1 MQRFV
6 RGISAIIVVVGYYT
20 LSPFVYLFLA
30 LWCTLPTRNPERRTR
45 FLLSFYHHS
54 FRGLHRVTRLIRM
67 QAYVPTPPPA
77 LPSPCVIV
85 ANHPTLM
92 DVTAILATVSN
103 TVTVVKPGV
112 YRRLLLG
119 TTLRHAGFLEGP
131 ERSRAQLS
139 KMMDDAADRLAAGYN
154 VLIFP
159 EGTRSPANEVLPFS
173 RAAFEIAC
181 RAKVPVVP
189 VAIRCAP
196 PWLSKELPIYT
207 IPRDVAH
214 MTLDF
219 LAPLHP
225 ADVEYRSRALREA
238 ARTAIIEQ
246 LEHSLPPTPLEI

>member
-1 MQRFV
+1 M
-6 RGISAIIVVVGYYT
+6 
-20 LSPFVYLFLA
+20 
-30 LWCTLPTRNPERRTR
+30 
-45 FLLSFYHHS
+45 
-54 FRGLHRVTRLIRM
+54 TRLIRM
-67 QAYVPTPPPA
+67 QTYVPTPPPD
-77 LPSPCVIV
+77 LPSPCILV

-92 DVTAILATVSN
+92 DVTAVLATVSN

-112 YRRLLLG
+112 YRRPLLG

-131 ERSRAQLS
+131 ERSRSQLS
-139 KMMDDAADRLAAGYN
+139 KMMDDAEARLSEGYN

-189 VAIRCAP
+189 IVIRCVP

-207 IPRDVAH
+207 VPREVAH

-219 LAPLHP
+219 LAPLNP
-225 ADVEYRSRALREA
+225 ADLNYRSRALRQA
-238 ARTAIIEQ
+238 ARAAIIEE
-246 LEHSLPPTPLEI
+246 LEHFTAPHSA